1 MTDQENDDITNILRS
16 YDYDI
21 GAYISGANEF
31 KPSIG
36 KTLTFDNQYKS
47 ILSEA
52 DDEYAKLVAV
62 QMKLAKLKVK
72 QLASTQQ
79 NSFST
84 DKINQELA
92 NVPLKIEEKVDE
104 VKKTID
110 TLLGKVLAPVFQPDL
125 PDFDVDKLIE
135 LIKTFLNPVISA
147 TNPLK
152 AVVGK
157 IPVLGE
163 LAGVMGMMQDRSGQQ
178 MSKEE
183 LKKVLPKKPEPD

>member
-1 MTDQENDDITNILRS
+1 MTDQENDDITNILHS

-47 ILSEA
+47 ILTEA
-52 DDEYAKLVAV
+52 NDDYTKRVAAH
-62 QMKLAKLKVK
+62 MKLAKVKVK
-72 QLASTQQ
+72 LKASTQL
-79 NSFST
+79 NNFST

-92 NVPLKIEEKVDE
+92 NVPLKIEEKIDE
-104 VKKTID
+104 VKKIID

-135 LIKTFLNPVISA
+135 LIKTFLNPVISV

-152 AVVGK
+152 AVVGN
-157 IPVLGE
+157 IPVLGD
-163 LAGVMGMMQDRSGQQ
+163 LVGIMGM
-178 MSKEE
+178 
-183 LKKVLPKKPEPD
+183 L